1 MTDHHDL
8 PGRGLGGSAVLDRGG
23 PPRRPRDP
31 GPAPTPS
38 GPPSWRHRLSRWD
51 LKVSPY
57 LYVLP
62 FFLVFAVIG
71 LYPMVYTGYL
81 SFFSWPRFG
90 TAHGDA
96 VGWANYAHVLQDP
109 VFRKALVNTIGIFLL
124 SSVPQIIVATVI
136 AALLDMNLRGRSWW
150 RMSVLLPFVVAPA
163 ATALIFGSLFADKS
177 GLVND
182 VLGGLGL
189 SHVHWHGD
197 RFASWTAIATMV
209 NWRWTGYNAL
219 ILLAAM
225 QAVPRDLYEAAAM
238 DGAGRVRQFMSVTL
252 PSIRTTM
259 MFVTITSTIGGLQI
273 FTEPRLFDTNL
284 QHQGGA
290 DYQYQTLAMYVF
302 NTANSAVDPYP
313 RAAAAAWLL
322 FLLIIGFA
330 LLNFLL
336 TRALQRRSTA

>member
-1 MTDHHDL
+1 MTRTL
-8 PGRGLGGSAVLDRGG
+8 PPETVGAATAA
-23 PPRRPRDP
+23 
-31 GPAPTPS
+31 PAAGT
-38 GPPSWRHRLSRWD
+38 PPSRTLRQRLAGLD
-51 LKVSPY
+51 TTVSPY

-71 LYPMVYTGYL
+71 LYPMLYSGYL

-90 TAHGDA
+90 ATHGDA

-109 VFRKALVNTIGIFLL
+109 VFHKALWNTIGIFLL
-124 SSVPQIIVATVI
+124 SSVPQVVI
-136 AALLDMNLRGRSWW
+136 ASVVAALLNTNLRGRVWW

-163 ATALIFGSLFADKS
+163 AVALIFGALFADKS

-182 VLGGLGL
+182 LLAGLGL
-189 SHVHWHGD
+189 PEVRWHAD
-197 RFASWTAIATMV
+197 RLASWTAIAGMV
-209 NWRWTGYNAL
+209 NWRWTGYNTL

-225 QAVPRDLYEAAAM
+225 QAIPRSIYEAASI
-238 DGAGRVRQFMSVTL
+238 DVAGGVRQFFTITL
-252 PSIRTTM
+252 PSIRPTM
-259 MFVTITSTIGGLQI
+259 LFVIITSTIGGLQI

-302 NTANSAVDPYP
+302 NTANSATDPYP

-322 FLLIIGFA
+322 FLLIIAFA
-330 LLNFLL
+330 LVNFLL
-336 TRALQRRSTA
+336 TRALQRRSSL